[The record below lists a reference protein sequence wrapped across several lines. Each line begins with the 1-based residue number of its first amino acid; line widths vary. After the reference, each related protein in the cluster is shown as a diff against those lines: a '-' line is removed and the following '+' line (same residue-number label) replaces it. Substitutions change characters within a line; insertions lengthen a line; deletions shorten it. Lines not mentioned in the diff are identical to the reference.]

1 MIHPIANP
9 FGLCARYQIRRR
21 DMVRQ
26 DRHRV
31 ESHPY
36 GEASALRAWAWS
48 ERLLTLGEPMLKN
61 IKGQE

>member
-1 MIHPIANP
+1 
-9 FGLCARYQIRRR
+9 
-21 DMVRQ
+21 MVRQ